1 MEDKKDYF
9 EKLDSYFVRNPLEF
23 IKLIP
28 KCSQFDSNQ
37 IRIIYKALYKATEL
51 HTGQTRKNG
60 DPYITHPIAAA
71 SILAR
76 HGLDYVTVAAALLHD
91 TIEDTSYTL
100 SDCAEDFGVSV
111 TKIVDGVT
119 KLGRDVNYETHEKI
133 IRSAI
138 KEPKIIPVKGG
149 DRLDNMRTLGAL
161 RPSKQIEI
169 ATETK
174 NFYIPVTKI
183 TGVYL
188 LKDEFQ
194 DLCLYY
200 LDRPSFFEISNDRE
214 NLKEKYNK
222 VLEEFGDKVQQILS
236 KRLIAMDYTY
246 RVKNVGGI
254 YDDMKSLGINDIP
267 DLLAVKMILD
277 DSCLCYDA
285 LGVVHS
291 ISKPIQGSFN
301 DFIATPKENGYMS
314 LNTNVEFKGVN
325 IQVRIRTRSMQESNN
340 LGVFYDLNKFSDN
353 MEKGL
358 IKLLEKKGI

>member
-1 MEDKKDYF
+1 MEDKRKYF
-9 EKLDSYFVRNPLEF
+9 EKLDSYFTKNPLDF

-28 KCSQFDSNQ
+28 NCSQFDSNQ

-51 HTGQTRKNG
+51 HDGQTRKNG

-71 SILAR
+71 SVLAR

-100 SDCAEDFGVSV
+100 RECEEDFGVSV

-119 KLGRDVNYETHEKI
+119 KLGKNVNYETHDKI

-138 KEPKIIPVKGG
+138 EEPKIIPVKGG
-149 DRLDNMRTLGAL
+149 DRLHNMRTLDAL
-161 RPSKQIEI
+161 SPTKKIEI

-188 LKDEFQ
+188 LKDVLQ
-194 DLCLYY
+194 DLCLYH
-200 LDRPSFFEISNDRE
+200 LDSQNFFEISNDRE
-214 NLKEKYNK
+214 NLKKEYNK

-236 KRLIAMDYTY
+236 ERLIAMDYTY

-254 YDDMKSLGINDIP
+254 YDDMKNLGIRDIP
-267 DLLAVKMILD
+267 DLLAVKMVLD
-277 DSCLCYDA
+277 DPYLCYDA
-285 LGVVHS
+285 LGAVHS
-291 ISKPIQGSFN
+291 ISKPIPGSFN
-301 DFIATPKENGYMS
+301 DFIAVPKENGYMS
-314 LNTNVEFKGVN
+314 LNTNVIFNGVN
-325 IQVRIRTRSMQESNN
+325 IQVRIRTRSMQKSNN
-340 LGVFYDLNKFSDN
+340 LGVFYDLNKFSDK

-358 IKLLEKKGI
+358 LRLLKKKG